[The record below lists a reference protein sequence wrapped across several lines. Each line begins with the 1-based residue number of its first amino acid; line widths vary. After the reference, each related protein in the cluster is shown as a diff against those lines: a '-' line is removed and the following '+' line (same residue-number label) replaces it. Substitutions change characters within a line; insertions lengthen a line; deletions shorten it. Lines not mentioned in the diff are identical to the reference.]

1 MLTALNFCLGP
12 TQEIVIAGDTD
23 ASDTKQMINLIHS
36 KFLPNAVVLLHEQG
50 QKGSAIERIIPFVKN
65 QTAIDGKATTYVCE
79 NYVCKRPVNSV
90 GELEDLLIAI
100 TK

>member
-1 MLTALNFCLGP
+1 
-12 TQEIVIAGDTD
+12 
-23 ASDTKQMINLIHS
+23 MINLIHS